1 MNVNENIFMSKLET
15 AINGITHPRFY
26 ESERGYQGAL
36 VSELNKILP
45 DLELNGAIVEQ
56 EYQKRIEQHG
66 IRIRPDII
74 IHVPFD
80 SNNHNSRSE
89 GNFIAI
95 ELKLGSNLTEKQ
107 AVADY
112 YSLALMCEHL
122 SYPFALFIVING
134 SSTYFEKYS
143 GPHKDKIKAYIINL
157 IDGVVDFRKTEN
169 K

>member
-1 MNVNENIFMSKLET
+1 MNENIFIPKLET

-56 EYQKRIEQHG
+56 EYQKRIEPHG

-80 SNNHNSRSE
+80 SNNNSRSE

-95 ELKLGSNLTEKQ
+95 ELKLGSDLTERQ
-107 AVADY
+107 AAADY
-112 YSLALMCEHL
+112 QSLALMCEHL
-122 SYPFALFIVING
+122 SYPLAIFIVING
-134 SSTYFEKYS
+134 SETYFEKYS
-143 GPHKDKIKAYIINL
+143 GPHKDKMKAYIINL
-157 IDGVVDFRKTEN
+157 IDGAVVFKNIEYT
-169 K
+169 